1 MTPVFTSLAIG
12 GTQQLQATV
21 YDASDSVLAAAVTF
35 HSNDTTVATVSASGL
50 VTAVASGT
58 TFIRVASGSASA
70 TVVVN
75 VSGAATIVVQP
86 DTVLLTGSQTLQL
99 AAVARDL
106 LGNVLPSAPVI
117 FISRDVTIVTASATG
132 VLTRTG
138 VGTAYVVVASGT
150 ARDSALVTALI
161 ARVTTGGTPF
171 GVGAISSSGAYVT
184 LDAADSVQR
193 LSLSTPAAAGRVGVG
208 ALPTSIAINH
218 AGTIAYVGNQG
229 SSSVSVI
236 STSTNA
242 VTGTIPITGTVL
254 TVLVTPGD
262 SLLLVASD
270 AGRLYIVR
278 LSTSAV
284 VDSVPV
290 PIANALVMRGD
301 TTVFASEQF
310 TGGVAEINLR
320 TRTVV
325 RTLNAGGVPQGVLVA
340 SNGTTLYLA
349 NEIGQLQI
357 WNLTTGTMSGHVNLP
372 GGGGFALAQDPTTG
386 LLYVSTSYYGSRVH
400 VIDPATQRI
409 VRVIMT
415 GGTPRRIAFA
425 PDGSVGI
432 VANEGGWIDYIK

>member
-1 MTPVFTSLAIG
+1 M
-12 GTQQLQATV
+12 
-21 YDASDSVLAAAVTF
+21 
-35 HSNDTTVATVSASGL
+35 
-50 VTAVASGT
+50 
-58 TFIRVASGSASA
+58 
-70 TVVVN
+70 
-75 VSGAATIVVQP
+75 
-86 DTVLLTGSQTLQL
+86 
-99 AAVARDL
+99 
-106 LGNVLPSAPVI
+106 
-117 FISRDVTIVTASATG
+117 
-132 VLTRTG
+132 
-138 VGTAYVVVASGT
+138 
-150 ARDSALVTALI
+150 
-161 ARVTTGGTPF
+161 
-171 GVGAISSSGAYVT
+171 
-184 LDAADSVQR
+184 
-193 LSLSTPAAAGRVGVG
+193 
-208 ALPTSIAINH
+208 
-218 AGTIAYVGNQG
+218 GNQG